1 MLTRRAIFTKLTGS
15 EKSEPGIIAPPFF
28 LGKFECQDCEA
39 PCVKAC
45 HSNLLKFEN
54 DIVKFETFGCDFCGD
69 CAKACERGV
78 LDPELEPCIEA
89 VTQINVNACV
99 AWNGVIC
106 YNCQDACR
114 GKKAIEFF
122 GMLRPQI
129 KADICDNCGF
139 CVSACFVGAINI
151 KPKPKE
157 NE

>member
-1 MLTRRAIFTKLTGS
+1 MLTRRAIFAKLTGS

-28 LGKFECQDCEA
+28 SGKFECQDCDA
-39 PCVKAC
+39 PCVTAC

-54 DIVKFETFGCDFCGD
+54 DTVKFETFGCDFCGD

-78 LDPELEPCIEA
+78 LSPNNPREINA
-89 VTQINVNACV
+89 ITQISVNDCV

-114 GKKAIEFF
+114 SKRAIEFF

-129 KADICDNCGF
+129 NAKKCDNCGV
-139 CVSACFVGAINI
+139 CVSACFANAINL

-157 NE
+157 E